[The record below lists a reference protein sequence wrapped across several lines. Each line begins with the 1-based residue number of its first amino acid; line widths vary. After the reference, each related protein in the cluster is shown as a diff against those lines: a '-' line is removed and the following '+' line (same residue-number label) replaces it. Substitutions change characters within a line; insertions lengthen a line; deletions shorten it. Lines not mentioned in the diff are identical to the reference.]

1 MELFD
6 IMMVMN
12 FLSQHKLGLSPWFLV
27 NYYSFLTKVSPIA
40 IFILLIRFDENE
52 FYYAGISN
60 KMS

>member
-1 MELFD
+1 
-6 IMMVMN
+6 MN